1 MTVPKDLI
9 VLPPL
14 ITLQRPTFLRSFL
27 KLTVINILSNVM
39 VPIAGL
45 LDIAFLG
52 HLADIRHLAGVS
64 LATVVFN
71 YLYWTFGFLRMST
84 TGMTAQAVGRGDE
97 EEALLIGLRHGILA
111 LLLGVAI
118 VILQVPL
125 RQIGFALLSAAPEVA
140 AAGQTFYNA
149 LIWGAPAT
157 LINFVIIGWL
167 LGRSQ
172 SDRVLILTAVNSC
185 ANVALDYWFIVRLNW
200 ASAGAGLATAMS
212 QYLMLAIGLIIL
224 YQEIPLKQWQVNRH
238 KLGDTTALKT
248 VLMLNRDILIRTFAL
263 ISTFAVFTNLGSAF
277 GTVPLTANAILMQVV
292 TLAAYF
298 IDGIAFATESLA
310 GLFRG
315 QGKPSQ
321 LNQLVL
327 VAGGLSLGVGLLF
340 AIAFIGY
347 SDQLFGRLTTH
358 APVLLYLK
366 QYVLWLLPVLG
377 FGSIAYMLDGYFLGL
392 TEGRV
397 LRQAMLQ
404 AVLLGFV
411 PIAIIAWYRHSN
423 HWLWLALTVFM
434 VIRALAL
441 SWRWFRH
448 DAPIDA

>member
-1 MTVPKDLI
+1 
-9 VLPPL
+9 
-14 ITLQRPTFLRSFL
+14 
-27 KLTVINILSNVM
+27 M

-45 LDIAFLG
+45 LDVAFLG

-64 LATVVFN
+64 LATIVFN

-125 RQIGFALLSAAPEVA
+125 RQIGFAMLSATTEVA
-140 AAGQTFYNA
+140 AAGQAFYNA

-157 LINFVIIGWL
+157 LVNFVIIGWL

-185 ANVALDYWFIVRLNW
+185 ANVALDYWFIVRLDW

-212 QYLMLAIGLIIL
+212 QYLMLLVGLVML
-224 YQEIPLKQWQVNRH
+224 SQDGQCKQSRVDRR
-238 KLGDTTALKT
+238 KLWDASALTT
-248 VLMLNRDILIRTFAL
+248 VLVLNRDILIRTFAL
-263 ISTFAVFTNLGSAF
+263 ISTFAVFTNLGAAF
-277 GTVPLTANAILMQVV
+277 GTVPLTANAILLQVV

-315 QGKPSQ
+315 QGKLSQ
-321 LNQLVL
+321 LNQLVQ
-327 VAGGLSLGVGLLF
+327 VAGGLSLVCGMLF
-340 AIAFIGY
+340 AIAFISY
-347 SDQLFGRLTTH
+347 PDPLFGRLTSH

-377 FGSIAYMLDGYFLGL
+377 FGSLAYMLDGYFLGL

-411 PIAIIAWYRHSN
+411 PIAIVAWYCHSN
-423 HWLWLALTVFM
+423 HWLWFALSLFM
-434 VIRALAL
+434 AVRALAL
-441 SWRWFRH
+441 GKRYRN
-448 DAPIDA
+448 

>member
-1 MTVPKDLI
+1 
-9 VLPPL
+9 
-14 ITLQRPTFLRSFL
+14 
-27 KLTVINILSNVM
+27 M

-45 LDIAFLG
+45 LDVAFLG

-64 LATVVFN
+64 LATIVFD

-84 TGMTAQAVGRGDE
+84 TGMTAQAVGRGNE
-97 EEALLIGLRHGILA
+97 EDALLIGLRHGLLA
-111 LLLGVAI
+111 LLLGVTI

-125 RQIGFALLSAAPEVA
+125 RQVGFAMLSAATEVA
-140 AAGQTFYNA
+140 AAGQAFYDA

-185 ANVALDYWFIVRLNW
+185 TNVALDYWFIVRLDW

-212 QYLMLAIGLIIL
+212 QYLMLLAGLVIL
-224 YQEIPLKQWQVNRH
+224 SQEVKPQQRRVTLRNLW
-238 KLGDTTALKT
+238 DTTALTT
-248 VLMLNRDILIRTFAL
+248 VLVLNRDILIRTFAL

-277 GTVPLTANAILMQVV
+277 GTVPLTANAILLQVV

-315 QGKPSQ
+315 QGTRSQ
-321 LNQLVL
+321 LNQLVPL
-327 VAGGLSLGVGLLF
+327 AGGLSVCVGVLF
-340 AIAFIGY
+340 AIAFISY
-347 SDQLFGRLTTH
+347 PDPLFGQLTSH
-358 APVLLYLK
+358 APVLVYLK

-397 LRQAMLQ
+397 LRQSMLQ

-411 PIAIIAWYRHSN
+411 PIAIVAWYLHSN
-423 HWLWLALTVFM
+423 HWLWFALSLFM
-434 VIRALAL
+434 AVRALAL
-441 SWRWFRH
+441 SLRWVRQRSKRV
-448 DAPIDA
+448 

>member
-1 MTVPKDLI
+1 VRQ
-9 VLPPL
+9 PL
-14 ITLQRPTFLRSFL
+14 ITFQSPAFLQQFL
-27 KLTVINILSNVM
+27 KLTGINILSNVM

-45 LDIAFLG
+45 LNVAFLG
-52 HLADIRHLAGVS
+52 HLTDIRYLAGVS

-84 TGMTAQAVGRGDE
+84 TGMTAQAVGRGDD

-125 RQIGFALLSAAPEVA
+125 RQLGFAMLSATPEVA

-157 LINFVIIGWL
+157 LVNFVIVGWL

-185 ANVALDYWFIVRLNW
+185 ATVALDYWFIVRLDW
-200 ASAGAGLATAMS
+200 ASAGAGFATAMS
-212 QYLMLAIGLIIL
+212 QYLMLLVGLVIL
-224 YQEIPLKQWQVNRH
+224 SRDMKPKQMRVNVR
-238 KLGDTTALKT
+238 KLGDTTALTT
-248 VLMLNRDILIRTFAL
+248 VLVLNRDILIRTFAL

-277 GTVPLTANAILMQVV
+277 GTVPLTANTILLQVV

-315 QGKPSQ
+315 QGKQSQ
-321 LNQLVL
+321 LNQLVQI
-327 VAGGLSLGVGLLF
+327 AGGLSLCVGVLF
-340 AIAFIGY
+340 AIAFIAY
-347 SDQLFGRLTTH
+347 PDPLFGRLTSH
-358 APVLLYLK
+358 APVLGYLK
-366 QYVLWLLPVLG
+366 QYVFWLLPVLG
-377 FGSIAYMLDGYFLGL
+377 FGSIAYLLDGYFLGL
-392 TEGRV
+392 TDGQI
-397 LRQAMLQ
+397 LRQTMLQ

-411 PIAIIAWYRHSN
+411 PTAIAAWYLHSN
-423 HWLWLALTVFM
+423 HWLWLALALFM
-434 VIRALAL
+434 AVRALAL
-441 SWRWFRH
+441 GWRWFH
-448 DAPIDA
+448 PY